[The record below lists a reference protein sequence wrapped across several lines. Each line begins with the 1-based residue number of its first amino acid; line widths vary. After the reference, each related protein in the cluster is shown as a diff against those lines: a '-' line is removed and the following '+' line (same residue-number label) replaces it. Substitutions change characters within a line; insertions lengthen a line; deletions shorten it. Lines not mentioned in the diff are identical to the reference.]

1 MRLFGYGDFWE
12 AFFSEFRRRLFIS
25 CGLLNDSGKWLAGSL
40 LAIAAANPA
49 YAEEIAIPRI
59 QNSVNVDADLTE
71 PEWQTAKKVELVF
84 DTWPA
89 ENSPAPVATTAYV
102 MENGDYF
109 YIAFTARDV
118 NPEAIRAYYRDR
130 DKIWDDDAVGIKID
144 TYGDHK
150 LAYQFYVNPFGVQAD
165 GIANETSKQEDNTKL
180 AWDGIWQSAG
190 KITADGYQV
199 EIAIP
204 LQILNFNDRLPIQ
217 QWKIELLRFY
227 PRDLR
232 HRLSNNKLDRT
243 NPCWICQLQPLRGF
257 SGVKEGKHFTL
268 VPSLV
273 AGTDEQRELH
283 PQHNGPWQRQSDVE
297 PGLDIKWGITPD
309 INLNATFNPDF
320 SQVEADEAQVS
331 VNDPFTLLL
340 PEKRSFFLDNADY
353 FSSPLDLVYTRNVN
367 SPDAGAKLTG
377 RHNQHAFA
385 FFAADDTSTQFIVP
399 GNISSSIAQLDQES
413 KNAVWRY
420 RYDAT
425 STLSIGT
432 LGTVREAEDYHNRV
446 QGIDVKYQPNDQDE
460 WVAQWLYSNSQYP
473 QLLAGQLR
481 DESALRVN
489 SETFSSHAGYF
500 SFLRET
506 RHFMWNSRYQ
516 TMGEDFRADLGY
528 IPQTDYYKQT
538 HATSYQWFSDSHW
551 WNRVILWS
559 DWDTTHNE
567 RHEFLEKELEAELS
581 IWGPHQSFLRFRPM
595 HRDRVGARHD
605 KTTLAITDNTD
616 IFRELLLETEFEV
629 QPWSGVYLGVES
641 ETGRKLD
648 FRNNRMGRGLQIA
661 PEVRW
666 NLDEHFLLTTRHTY
680 RTLTA
685 DGAEVFTANLTDM
698 RLSYQFSVRSFVRLA
713 LIYSDVEHN
722 PENNRIAVKPK
733 KRELGSQLLYSY
745 KVNPQTLIYAGYSD
759 AALSDDEIDDL
770 SLYQRSVF
778 LKLSYAWML

>member
-1 MRLFGYGDFWE
+1 MRLCGGGLIFNE
-12 AFFSEFRRRLFIS
+12 RFFNKLFFNKLLSVEFLKP
-25 CGLLNDSGKWLAGSL
+25 GLLTASML
-40 LAIAAANPA
+40 LTVLSNNL
-49 YAEEIAIPRI
+49 YAEELTIPRI
-59 QNSVNVDADLTE
+59 QHSVKIDAELTE
-71 PEWQTAKKVELVF
+71 PEWQAAKKVDLLF

-89 ENSPAPVATTAYV
+89 ENNPAPVATTAYV

-109 YIAFTARDV
+109 YIAFRAKDV
-118 NPEAIRAYYRDR
+118 DPQAIRSYYRDR
-130 DKIWDDDAVGIKID
+130 DKIWDDDTVGIKID

-165 GIANETSKQEDNTKL
+165 GIADETSKQEDDTDL
-180 AWDGIWQSAG
+180 AWDGIWHSAG
-190 KITADGYQV
+190 KLTEEGYQV

-204 LQILNFNDRLPIQ
+204 LQILNFNDRLIQQ

-227 PRDLR
+227 PRAVR
-232 HRLSNNKLDRT
+232 HRLSNNKLERT
-243 NPCWICQLQPLRGF
+243 NPCWICQLQSSHGF

-273 AGTDEQRELH
+273 AGTDEQRELR
-283 PQHNGPWQRQSDVE
+283 PQDNGPWQRQSDAE
-297 PGLDIKWGITPD
+297 PGLDVKWGITPD
-309 INLNATFNPDF
+309 INLNATLNPDF

-367 SPDAGAKLTG
+367 SPDVGAKLTG
-377 RHNQHAFA
+377 RHNRHAFA

-399 GNISSSIAQLDQES
+399 GNISSTVAQLDRES

-420 RYDAT
+420 RYDPTA
-425 STLSIGT
+425 TLSIGT
-432 LGTVREAEDYHNRV
+432 VGTSREAEDYHNRV
-446 QGIDVKYQPNDQDE
+446 QGVDVKYQPNDQDE

-473 QLLAGQLR
+473 QTLAGQLR

-489 SETFSSHAGYF
+489 AEPFSSHAGYF
-500 SFLRET
+500 SYLRET

-516 TMGEDFRADLGY
+516 SMGEGFRADLGY

-551 WNRVILWS
+551 WNCIELWS

-567 RHEFLEKELEAELS
+567 RHEFLEKEWEVELG
-581 IWGPHQSFLRFRPM
+581 IWGPQQSYLKLRPIY
-595 HRDRVGARHD
+595 RDRVGARRD
-605 KTTLAITDNTD
+605 KTTLAITGNTD
-616 IFRELLLETEFEV
+616 EFTESLLETEFEA
-629 QPWSGVYLGVES
+629 QPWSGVYLGIEVES
-641 ETGRKLD
+641 GKKLD
-648 FRNNRMGRGLQIA
+648 FRNNRIGHGLQLE

-666 NLDEHFLLTTRHTY
+666 NLNEHFLVNLQHTY
-680 RTLTA
+680 RTLDA
-685 DGAEVFTANLTDM
+685 DGAEVFTANMTDL

-713 LIYSDVEHN
+713 LIYSDIEHN
-722 PENNRIAVKPK
+722 PDNNFTAVKPK

-745 KVNPQTLIYAGYSD
+745 KINPQTLIYAGYSD
-759 AALSDDEIDDL
+759 AALSDDQIDELD
-770 SLYQRSVF
+770 LYQRSVF